1 MITRVLTK
9 IFGSRNDRLL
19 KQYARTVARINQ
31 LESGVAALS
40 DEALR
45 AKTGEFKRR
54 LDERVAE
61 RQVGPEV
68 RKLPVSRAASGVRAR

>member
-31 LESGVAALS
+31 LESGTAAFQVTGPATGQLHQVDAALLS
-40 DEALR
+40 HR
-45 AKTGEFKRR
+45 SS
-54 LDERVAE
+54 
-61 RQVGPEV
+61 P
-68 RKLPVSRAASGVRAR
+68 RAAT